1 MNLISSSNS
10 MPTGIL
16 EKLVAFCSV
25 RSKKTARE
33 AYVIHVVEQVVDS
46 IDPRMRGIA
55 RYAWKIRPA
64 VVRMLDYAG
73 EACSVVPG
81 PIEFSRHAWS
91 NDPCVRALFA
101 TATELQAAFSRTP
114 DIAEY
119 FKSPVP
125 THAYAVLGMQKTE
138 KTTFGAEMYG
148 EIIRRDVPQISVSF
162 GDHRISDPAPDE
174 QELRA
179 RIRERALNE
188 LIAQALFKVG
198 ELSNERDGIRKR
210 RVALQVQLKAL
221 ERRQA
226 GLSQLLEDDAGLHEK
241 IAATRQELARVEQE
255 CSSIRE
261 RFGTLSD
268 LLRHVVELLSQP
280 EQLVEV
286 RPLTLCLDNMNRVVD
301 PGEPNHEQRI
311 TLAQV
316 NFGERF
322 SRMGILAKFPRS
334 EFAPATNQVDLDAAM
349 RYLG

>member
-25 RSKKTARE
+25 RSKTARE

-198 ELSNERDGIRKR
+198 ELSNERDGIRK
-210 RVALQVQLKAL
+210 
-221 ERRQA
+221 
-226 GLSQLLEDDAGLHEK
+226 
-241 IAATRQELARVEQE
+241 
-255 CSSIRE
+255 
-261 RFGTLSD
+261 
-268 LLRHVVELLSQP
+268 
-280 EQLVEV
+280 
-286 RPLTLCLDNMNRVVD
+286 
-301 PGEPNHEQRI
+301 GESRY
-311 TLAQV
+311 
-316 NFGERF
+316 RF
-322 SRMGILAKFPRS
+322 SSRLWSADRQGCHNSSRTMRGCMKRLPLPGRS
-334 EFAPATNQVDLDAAM
+334 LPGSSRNAAASVNDSEPCPTCCGMSWSCSASRNNWSRSGRSPFASTT
-349 RYLG
+349 